1 MVHLEPTIGAVLTAL
16 WRHKLIL
23 LSSILVVFSL
33 AVAAYLRTT
42 PVYEASTSLLVGQ
55 DQTDV
60 AAGALLPTEVLNS
73 QVRIADSDDVVR
85 AAIERVGLDRIP
97 EAERGALSGLGGK
110 LRGMLRQWLR
120 PEPEGAAPA
129 GAPVS
134 AMDLAVERVR
144 GSMSARAEPN
154 TSVLTIAFHHESP
167 AIAAE
172 MTNALAEAFMDQQ
185 NSLLRRPGLVEFLR
199 VQTQR
204 FDDEVRRASLEL
216 QDFMHREGM
225 YSGEEQRSLLL
236 GRASQL
242 DADLSRTRSS
252 LAQAEGQKH
261 ALSRQLALL
270 DPVARSP
277 FALGFVERLDADDI
291 MGRDAE
297 AEAALP
303 LRDDDTPPLLMI
315 KVFQEAMTA
324 YRILDSEVA
333 GLRDLATQQAK
344 EVEDVDREL
353 ARVTSIQGE
362 YERLRR
368 AVDLATF
375 NAETFAKR
383 TVAEQIESDLR
394 DARLSNVRVIQPA
407 TPPRQAASPKGVV
420 YAGFGL
426 AFGLVLGVALA
437 LAREFYDINRRD
449 GAQGT

>member
-1 MVHLEPTIGAVLTAL
+1 MIHLEPTIGTVLAAG
-16 WRHKLIL
+16 WRHKYLVVG
-23 LSSILVVFSL
+23 SILATFAL
-33 AVAAYLRTT
+33 AVAAYLKTT
-42 PVYEASTSLLVGQ
+42 PTFEASTSLLVGQ
-55 DQTDV
+55 DRSDDT
-60 AAGALLPTEVLNS
+60 AGVLLPTEVLNS
-73 QVRIADSDDVVR
+73 QARIADSDSVVR
-85 AAIERVGLDRIP
+85 VAIQHVGLDRIP
-97 EAERGALSGLGGK
+97 EAQPGPMSGLGGK
-110 LRGMLRQWLR
+110 LRGMVKQWLQ
-120 PEPEGAAPA
+120 PEMVSGASM
-129 GAPVS
+129 GAPIT

-144 GSMSARAEPN
+144 RSMTARAEPN
-154 TSVLTIAFHHESP
+154 TSVLTIAFHHENP
-167 AIAAE
+167 TLAAE
-172 MTNALAEAFMDQQ
+172 MTNALAEAFIDQQ
-185 NSLLRRPGLVEFLR
+185 NSLLRRPGLIEFLR

-204 FDDEVRRASLEL
+204 FDDEVRRASQEL

-225 YSGEEQRSLLL
+225 YSSEEQRSLLL
-236 GRASQL
+236 RRASEL

-277 FALGFVERLDADDI
+277 FASGFVERLDADDI
-291 MGRDAE
+291 MGREAD

-333 GLRDLATQQAK
+333 GLRDLATQQAR
-344 EVEDVDREL
+344 EVEEVDREL

-368 AVDLATF
+368 EVDLATF

-407 TPPRQAASPKGVV
+407 TTPRQAVSPKGVV

-426 AFGLVLGVALA
+426 AFGLILGMALA
-437 LAREFYDINRRD
+437 LAKEFYNINRRD
-449 GAQGT
+449 GARRT

>member
-1 MVHLEPTIGAVLTAL
+1 MIHLEPTIGTVLTAL
-16 WRHKLIL
+16 WRHKHLVVL
-23 LSSILVVFSL
+23 SILVMFAL
-33 AVAAYLRTT
+33 AVAAYLKTT
-42 PVYEASTSLLVGQ
+42 PTYEASTLLLVGQ
-55 DQTDV
+55 DRSDA
-60 AAGALLPTEVLNS
+60 AAGGLLPTEVLNS
-73 QVRIADSDDVVR
+73 QARIADSDSVLR
-85 AAIERVGLDRIP
+85 AAIEHVGLDRLP
-97 EAERGALSGLGGK
+97 EAEPGPLSGLGGK
-110 LRGMLRQWLR
+110 LRGMVKQWLR
-120 PEPEGAAPA
+120 PEQAGGAPA
-129 GAPVS
+129 GAPIS

-172 MTNALAEAFMDQQ
+172 MTNALAEAFIDQQ

-204 FDDEVRRASLEL
+204 FDDEVRRASMEL
-216 QDFMHREGM
+216 QEFMHREGM

-270 DPVARSP
+270 NPVARSP

-291 MGRDAE
+291 MGRDAD

-368 AVDLATF
+368 EVDLATF

-407 TPPRQAASPKGVV
+407 TAPRQAASPKGVA

-437 LAREFYDINRRD
+437 LAKEFYDINRRV
-449 GAQGT
+449 GAQRT